1 MHCSECGCDLKE
13 NGILCEASVI
23 ASYDEEKGKFI
34 SIDEFQLKAKVG
46 NSTIELLKKFG
57 CLQGMSKSNQISLFG

>member
-1 MHCSECGCDLKE
+1 MYCSECGCDLKE

-34 SIDEFQLKAKVG
+34 LDISGLSIRDFETKCPECYSIGIDVQAE
-46 NSTIELLKKFG
+46 SE
-57 CLQGMSKSNQISLFG
+57 